1 MRITF
6 ERSGGFTG
14 IPMTT
19 TVDTQTLAAAQ
30 ATEFRNLVEAAD
42 FFRLPATIPAAA
54 QPDRF
59 QYQITIEDGDRHHTV
74 SMGESV
80 VPGTLRPL
88 IERMMQVVRQGG
100 SK

>member
-14 IPMTT
+14 IPMTA

-30 ATEFRNLVEAAD
+30 VTEFQSLVEAAD

-59 QYQITIEDGDRHHTV
+59 QYQITVEDGNRHHTV
-74 SMGESV
+74 SVGESA

-88 IERMMQVVRQGG
+88 IERMMQAARQG
-100 SK
+100 